1 MAEQRIDE
9 LTAALSQQRADYN
22 GYEVY
27 YRHGGGDPYM
37 PAGARAEYR
46 RLVDEAA
53 ANWCELVIDVVA
65 ERLVVE
71 GFRTAGSTD
80 NIAELWQWWQANKL
94 DGRQSALY
102 TDALVG
108 GVSYVGVWPT
118 DGDTAPKVTVETPRA
133 VYVEHD
139 PADPTVTVEAVKVGP
154 DQTWRYTDELVE
166 VYEAAHD
173 GGKLKK
179 ASEFANPLGAV
190 PFVAFKTKPNG
201 AGVPT
206 SDLESAKPIQDRI
219 TTTTFDRLIAQKY
232 AAFRQRWVTGM
243 AIPTDD
249 EGNAV
254 EPFQA
259 AVDRL
264 WMSEDPD
271 TSFGEFQ
278 ESNLAGY
285 IAAVDQDIQTLASTT
300 RTPPHYL
307 LGKIV
312 NLSADALKAAETGLT
327 SKVRRRQ
334 VEYGEAWEQVVNLA
348 AVAAGRPELVD
359 DGLETIWANTEAQ
372 SEAQVVDAA
381 LKLDALGVP
390 REAIWER
397 IGASPQQID
406 AWRRQRMREALR
418 SAVSAPIDLGAGRP
432 PATAV
437 LAGQSPPAESTPTPS
452 SSASNGSRPEPVA
465 PPA

>member
-1 MAEQRIDE
+1 MAERIDE
-9 LTAALSQQRADYN
+9 LVADLQDQRHAYN
-22 GYEVY
+22 GNEVY

-37 PAGARAEYR
+37 PAGARAEYQ
-46 RLVDEAA
+46 RLVQEAA
-53 ANWCELVIDVVA
+53 ANWCELIIDVVV

-71 GFRTAGSTD
+71 GFRTAGSTE
-80 NIAELWQWWQANKL
+80 AVGELWSWWQANKL

-108 GVSYVGVWPT
+108 GVSYVGVWPAE
-118 DGDTAPKVTVETPRA
+118 DASSSPPKITVETPRA
-133 VYVEHD
+133 VLVVHD
-139 PADPTVTVEAVKVGP
+139 EADPTMALEAVKVGP
-154 DQTWRYTDELVE
+154 DQTWHYTPDTVTI
-166 VYEAAHD
+166 YEARH
-173 GGKLKK
+173 GGGGLVMV
-179 ASEFANPLGAV
+179 EDFANPLGEV

-206 SDLESAKPIQDRI
+206 SDLESARPIQDRI

-243 AIPTDD
+243 AIPVDD
-249 EGNAV
+249 DGEAI

-334 VEYGEAWEQVVNLA
+334 VEYGEAWEAVVNLA
-348 AVAAGRPELVD
+348 AIAAGQPELVD

-418 SAVSAPIDLGAGRP
+418 SAVSAPIDLGGGRP

-437 LAGQSPPAESTPTPS
+437 LAGQAPPTGSTP
-452 SSASNGSRPEPVA
+452 AANGSEPA
-465 PPA
+465 PAQ

>member
-1 MAEQRIDE
+1 MAERINE
-9 LTAALSQQRADYN
+9 LVASLSEQRAAYDGN
-22 GYEVY
+22 EVY
-27 YRHGGGDPYM
+27 YRQGGGNPYM
-37 PAGARAEYR
+37 PAGARAEYQ
-46 RLVDEAA
+46 RLVQEAA
-53 ANWCELVIDVVA
+53 ANWCELIIDVVV

-71 GFRTAGSTD
+71 GFRTAGATD
-80 NIAELWQWWQANKL
+80 NIAELWTWWQRNRL
-94 DGRQSALY
+94 DGRQLALY

-108 GVSYVGVWPT
+108 GVSYVGVWPAAE
-118 DGDTAPKVTVETPRA
+118 DGPEAAPRITVETPRA
-133 VYVEHD
+133 VMVVHAD
-139 PADPTVTVEAVKVGP
+139 DDPTEAVEAIKVGTDRTWHYLP
-154 DQTWRYTDELVE
+154 DE
-166 VYEAAHD
+166 VVTYEARP
-173 GGKLKK
+173 GGGGLRE
-179 ASEFANPLGAV
+179 AGRIPNPLGAI
-190 PFVAFKTKPNG
+190 PFVAFRTKPNG

-264 WMSEDPD
+264 WMSEDPE

-348 AVAAGRPELVD
+348 AIAADRPDLVD

-397 IGASPQQID
+397 IGASPQQIA
-406 AWRRQRMREALR
+406 AWRRGRLRDALQT
-418 SAVSAPIDLGAGRP
+418 AVGQPIDLGAGRP

-437 LAGQSPPAESTPTPS
+437 LAGQSPPAAPT
-452 SSASNGSRPEPVA
+452 NGSA
-465 PPA
+465 PPEA

>member
-1 MAEQRIDE
+1 MAEPVDD
-9 LTAALSQQRADYN
+9 LVTALQQQRHEYDGNEA
-22 GYEVY
+22 Y
-27 YRHGGGDPYM
+27 YRFGGGDPYM
-37 PAGARAEYR
+37 PAGARAEYQ
-46 RLVDEAA
+46 RLITEAA
-53 ANWCELVIDVVA
+53 ANWCELVIDVVV

-71 GFRTAGSTD
+71 GFRTAGSTE
-80 NIAELWQWWQANKL
+80 NIAELWRWWQRNRL
-94 DGRQSALY
+94 DGRQLALY

-108 GVSYVGVWPT
+108 GVSYVGVWPEL
-118 DGDTAPKVTVETPRA
+118 DDQAGEPVPKITVETPRA
-133 VYVEHD
+133 VYVKHD
-139 PADPTVTVEAVKVGP
+139 PADPTVALEAVKVGT
-154 DQTWRYTDELVE
+154 DRTWHYTADAVTA
-166 VYEAAHD
+166 YEQRP
-173 GGKLKK
+173 GGGGLRPVG
-179 ASEFANPLGAV
+179 ETANTLGAV
-190 PFVAFKTKPNG
+190 PFVAFRTKPNG

-243 AIPTDD
+243 AIPVDD
-249 EGNAV
+249 EGNAI

-264 WMSEDPD
+264 WMSEDPE

-348 AVAAGRPELVD
+348 AVAADRPELVD

-397 IGASPQQID
+397 IGASPQQIA
-406 AWRRQRMREALR
+406 AWRGQRMREALR
-418 SAVSAPIDLGAGRP
+418 SAVSQPIDLGAGRP

-437 LAGQSPPAESTPTPS
+437 LGGESPPATSSS
-452 SSASNGSRPEPVA
+452 SSANGSRPEPVP